1 MNTNENILN
10 LTLEKDIYRL
20 TNGATTNYNPRI
32 FIDIPN
38 FLVRSVVDT
47 IESLREYTKTILIKV
62 TQEINYFENIFVE
75 YAKYLD

>member
-20 TNGATTNYNPRI
+20 TNGATTNYNRRI